1 MKNCSSIDK
10 RDKIKQGGLLL
21 YLNYQ
26 CDIRLKITFYNHFRV
41 AIVLI
46 FDRSQSLDKIICTTS
61 TLKLPKNI
69 RHSFICNYSNY
80 FFIFGQLT

>member
-26 CDIRLKITFYNHFRV
+26 CDIRLKITFD
-41 AIVLI
+41 ILI
-46 FDRSQSLDKIICTTS
+46 FDRSQSLDKILCATS